1 MKVLSLK
8 PSEEL
13 LAAVLPELLVLLE
26 EPVELVPVL
35 GSRSLIT

>member
-1 MKVLSLK
+1 MKVLSFK

-26 EPVELVPVL
+26 EPVELILVL